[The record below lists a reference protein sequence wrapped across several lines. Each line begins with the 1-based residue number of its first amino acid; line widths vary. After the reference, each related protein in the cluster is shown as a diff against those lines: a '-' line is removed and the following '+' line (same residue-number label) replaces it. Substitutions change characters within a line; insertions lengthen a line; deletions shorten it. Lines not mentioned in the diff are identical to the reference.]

1 MQHMEAFSSQEN
13 DVQWHIQSQYAKEM
27 NVKSEVVSLI
37 SNFTV
42 RLVILPPIGSTWSAL
57 AQRKQTR

>member
-1 MQHMEAFSSQEN
+1 MEAFSLQKN

-27 NVKSEVVSLI
+27 SAKSEVVSLI
-37 SNFTV
+37 SNFMV
-42 RLVILPPIGSTWSAL
+42 WLVILPPIGSTWCAF